1 MIPLLSSSETLL
13 SFCSFDATFYQ
24 DFDLIFFCRSNLGG
38 GEKSLFFTEADTGI
52 VGNPYCIAFD
62 WVGRNLYIGNI
73 DAAEISLV
81 RIEGKLKY
89 RMLIIDS
96 RSGNETGVA
105 QPIALAL
112 HPNTGKLFW
121 LDRGGNGVPAKI
133 GKANMD
139 GTEVEVIVQG
149 NLEGPEF
156 LTIDIQ
162 KEILYFSTSRQAKIE
177 SCNLDGTNRRVIISS
192 EKNHPVAKPTG
203 IAVMDR
209 RLYYVDPVYE
219 KVVRI
224 DSSDGSN
231 EDILLDNEPNL
242 RTLNI
247 FQKRQRKLFQIHLVP
262 IK

>member
-1 MIPLLSSSETLL
+1 M
-13 SFCSFDATFYQ
+13 FY
-24 DFDLIFFCRSNLGG
+24 RSNLGG
-38 GEKSLFFTEADTGI
+38 GEKTAFFTEADTGI
-52 VGNPYCIAFD
+52 VGSPYCIAFD

-73 DAAEISLV
+73 DASEISLV
-81 RIEGKLKY
+81 RVEGKLKY
-89 RMLIIDS
+89 RMLILDS

-139 GTEVEVIVQG
+139 GSEPEVIVKG

-162 KEILYFSTSRQAKIE
+162 KEILYFSTSRNAKIE
-177 SCNLDGTNRRVIISS
+177 SCNLDGSNRRTIISS
-192 EKNHPVAKPTG
+192 EQNHPVAKPTG

-219 KVVRI
+219 KVVRV

-231 EDILLDNEPNL
+231 EDVLLENEPHL

-247 FQKRQRKLFQIHLVP
+247 FQKRQRKLLCSFQK
-262 IK
+262 IKVLIKVFT